1 MRVTDLND
9 TEFIPYF
16 QPYINKLGDLILI
29 DSLEDGLEKTIN
41 FFQSIPEEKLEF
53 RYAEGKWTIKEIIN
67 HLIDSERVFCYRA
80 LRFSRQD
87 KTALAG
93 FDEDAYVL
101 NSNANDRQLKAL
113 LEEYSLLRQAT
124 IIMYKSFNSEV
135 LKLKGQAGSGMVS
148 VRALGFLIAGHEKHH
163 CEVIKERYL

>member
-53 RYAEGKWTIKEIIN
+53 RYAEDKWTIKEIIN

-87 KTALAG
+87 KTALVG
-93 FDEDAYVL
+93 FNEDAYVL